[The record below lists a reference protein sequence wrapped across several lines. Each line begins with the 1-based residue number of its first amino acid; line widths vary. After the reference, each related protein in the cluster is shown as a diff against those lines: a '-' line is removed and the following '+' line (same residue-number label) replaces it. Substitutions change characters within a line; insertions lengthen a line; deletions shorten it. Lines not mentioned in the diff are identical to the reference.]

1 MNEKD
6 NRTVLGHNLKQTSQ
20 ECNTEQKDLTIE
32 KIRSTQYIPQQVD
45 NLWRE
50 NLVKELIHCQ
60 QDDMIIDGFT
70 RNEISKMLN
79 FAWIS

>member
-1 MNEKD
+1 MK
-6 NRTVLGHNLKQTSQ
+6 
-20 ECNTEQKDLTIE
+20 
-32 KIRSTQYIPQQVD
+32 QQVD

-70 RNEISKMLN
+70 RDEISKMLN
-79 FAWIS
+79 FACIS